1 MFLVYVLQLCLPSA
15 YATAETAKPYQL
27 YFLKQYG
34 YRNTKLQTPNSN
46 VMQDILAGRLFMN
59 PNEEEPDELNQS
71 ELSNQIKEMQL
82 YADIP
87 QTGIGTCLALKN
99 SKIP

>member
-1 MFLVYVLQLCLPSA
+1 MFLVYVLHLCLPSA
-15 YATAETAKPYQL
+15 YTTAETAKPYQL

-34 YRNTKLQTPNSN
+34 YRNTELKHPNSN
-46 VMQDILAGRLFMN
+46 VMQDILAGRLLIN
-59 PNEEEPDELNQS
+59 PNEEEPGELNQL

-87 QTGIGTCLALKN
+87 QTGILV
-99 SKIP
+99 